1 MSSPHHE
8 AELLRLVEETKKFVA
23 EAHKLEAERRK
34 LDSERAWFPWL
45 QLLTSS
51 ATIAA
56 LVACLSH

>member
-23 EAHKLEAERRK
+23 EAHELEAERRK